1 MPIVHDPTHVRHRP
15 RTELLYGKP
24 APHPDQPARV
34 ETIVAALRETPW
46 ATKMVAPKAYP
57 LEWATR
63 VHEAAYV
70 EHLVRRE
77 IEVGQMPPDEEWFPY
92 TWPAH
97 RSLDTGTPLLG
108 ITREVAWNA
117 ACVALTGADLLLAG
131 ASFAYALCR
140 PPGHHAARG
149 AMGGYCYFNNAAV
162 AADYLLRCW
171 TAPPSAEPSG
181 SEPSSIARRGPG
193 EGPVAILDLDVHHG
207 NGTQDI
213 FYSSDRVL
221 YCSIHGEPEW
231 AYPPHTG
238 YAEEAGAGAGHGW
251 NYNQPLPQ
259 GTSWDAYSAALD
271 RALERIATVSPSA
284 VVLSQG
290 FDTFEGDRWGGF
302 LLHAE
307 HFAKI
312 GARVRSLGVP
322 VLAVLEGGYEPANLA
337 AGSLALLDG
346 LSS

>member
-1 MPIVHDPTHVRHRP
+1 
-15 RTELLYGKP
+15 
-24 APHPDQPARV
+24 
-34 ETIVAALRETPW
+34 
-46 ATKMVAPKAYP
+46 MVPPKAYP
-57 LEWATR
+57 LEWATH
-63 VHEAAYV
+63 VHEPAYV

-77 IEVGQMPPDEEWFPY
+77 IEIGQMPADEEWFPY

-131 ASFAYALCR
+131 APFAYALCR

-162 AADYLLRCW
+162 AADYLLRSEAAQPS
-171 TAPPSAEPSG
+171 TARTSG
-181 SEPSSIARRGPG
+181 GPLG
-193 EGPVAILDLDVHHG
+193 MTRPGPRDRPVAILDLDVHHG

-213 FYSSDRVL
+213 FYASDRVL

-231 AYPPHTG
+231 AYPPHSG
-238 YAEEAGAGAGHGW
+238 YAHEVGMDAGRGW

-259 GTSWDAYSAALD
+259 GTSWEVYVAALD
-271 RALERIATVSPSA
+271 RALERIAAVSPRA

-307 HFAKI
+307 HFAEI
-312 GARVRSLGVP
+312 GAHVRSLGVP

-337 AGSLALLDG
+337 AGSLALLEG
-346 LSS
+346 IGA